1 MKEHIKLILLYSL
14 SAIVVAVVIIF
25 MFTLWKMVMYRDC
38 INHTSN
44 IYYCEAK
51 WL

>member
-1 MKEHIKLILLYSL
+1 MKDILTYILA
-14 SAIVVAVVIIF
+14 AIVTAIIIIY
-25 MFTLWKMVMYRDC
+25 MWTLWQMVMYKDC

-51 WL
+51 WK